1 MNFAPSFFK
10 QSLTSCTCS
19 SVKAGRVRIRQGGI
33 VVTIIVIVVIVIII
47 IFDLFVGPLAN

>member
-33 VVTIIVIVVIVIII
+33 VVTIIVVVIII